1 MAGAEGTRITA
12 YLLLV
17 LIIEV
22 TKITYVGS
30 NS

>member
-1 MAGAEGTRITA
+1 MAGAEGTRIIA
-12 YLLLV
+12 YFLLV